1 MRHCEKTC
9 TIEDVTI
16 VKGARV
22 LIPIYTL
29 HHSSEYWKEPEQF
42 IPERFDYSFLLSFS
56 ELLLIFSFHPDE
68 KAKRHPLVY
77 IPFGFGPR
85 NCIGS
90 RFALMEAKMALVT
103 VLRKFKFERSPDTE
117 VCTCHST
124 RIPNNIVPYRFH
136 SRPGFLLLL
145 VQSMES
151 TLK

>member
-77 IPFGFGPR
+77 IPFGFVYNACR
-85 NCIGS
+85 SVCTDRY
-90 RFALMEAKMALVT
+90 RFAVHCAFQLLQM
-103 VLRKFKFERSPDTE
+103 RPD
-117 VCTCHST
+117 V
-124 RIPNNIVPYRFH
+124 
-136 SRPGFLLLL
+136 
-145 VQSMES
+145 
-151 TLK
+151 